1 MSPTEKVIGGG
12 YLGDVGR
19 APPGR
24 RLTQCAARPKLIV
37 RAGDE
42 MGGARIGGRR
52 ELVEDVEHRC
62 RANPSFDALVGARK
76 GHVGAEAVAAKDETV
91 VGTQAVEHGYDIDA
105 LGLASAV
112 FAGGGTGTPE
122 VEPHGPPP
130 RSQRAINHG
139 RNHGVMA

>member
-1 MSPTEKVIGGG
+1 MGPTEKVIGGG

-19 APPGR
+19 VPPGR
-24 RLTQCAARPKLIV
+24 RLTQCAARLELIV

-42 MGGARIGGRR
+42 MGGSRIGGRR

-62 RANPSFDALVGARK
+62 RANPSFDALVGDRK
-76 GHVGAEAVAAKDETV
+76 GHVGPEAVAAEDETI
-91 VGTQAVEHGYDIDA
+91 VGAQAVEHSYDIDA

-122 VEPHGPPP
+122 VEPHHPPP
-130 RSQRAINHG
+130 RSQGATNHG